1 MKKKNSVLKYNSNL
15 VKNAFAIAFALFCLL
30 VLLSPSTHMAFL
42 SYPFVFLFGGFGMYA
57 FFAFFFVLS
66 LLFPFRKKIPSLK
79 KRYYV
84 VLSIV
89 LVGAGTL
96 LETLAF
102 QGGIDAAKP
111 ALFLDELNA
120 SFKQGGFALIA
131 NPKLLGGFLCYEL
144 AGALA
149 IPGLFLPYLIA
160 GLLLFAA
167 LIIAF
172 SPLLKKA
179 FFAIRAKAKI
189 ARSKR
194 PEEKQKKRARK
205 LAKQQ
210 EGIEVGEEDP
220 NAAFHTKKIPPASE
234 KDRQEFLDREKGEF
248 EQWEFRPST
257 SLPFS
262 SRRQMREEQPIP
274 SPKEPAPS
282 FSPHPQTINRTFRSD
297 ELQEASFPFSDI
309 APQKQESA
317 PQSAAPA
324 SPAPAVQEEPKLSE
338 ILAQP
343 SPKKQEQPA
352 LSPALDSF
360 PGLGKAEEPIPEK
373 AEVVQ
378 PKPVPSEP
386 VVSPIPSPAPEAVEK
401 PAPQPSPVLNPLLN
415 QPKQAPASVGED
427 AAELPPYTFPDASL
441 LQDVQEDPA
450 KAQERED
457 EARRNM
463 EIINATLSAF
473 NAGARAISYKIGPS
487 VTRFDVQVDPNVQVN
502 SLYKYETDISV
513 HLAGLPTRYVPV
525 IPGKTTSGF
534 EVGNRKRSMVSFK
547 EVFEALPKGPQYN
560 LCFPFGKSIDG
571 NVVTGDLSACRHM
584 LVAGTTG
591 SGKSVFMHGILLSL
605 LMRNRPE
612 DLKLILVD
620 PKSVE
625 FVAYE
630 DLPNLLCPIITQP
643 TQAKVALDK
652 LAELM
657 DKRFA
662 LFSKAHCRDIRSY
675 NDYYAVQ
682 HHKKRVPY
690 IVVVV
695 DEYADLAM
703 QCKEIEA
710 PIQRL
715 GQKARAAGIHLII
728 STQRPDANTIS
739 GTIKSNL
746 PTTVC
751 LMVKDSTASMVCL
764 KQKGG
769 EQLLDHGDMLV
780 DCSSLGKELVRCQG
794 CFVDEHTDLAAV
806 PDFIR
811 SQMPPSYDPEF
822 LNLEEAPLV
831 DSTPTIEA
839 PSAAEM
845 RAMNDEEKYQQIK
858 SIIMTQDS
866 TSISSI
872 QRNFGVGFPRAG
884 RIVARLQKEGIV
896 AAQSD
901 ANGSSKGL
909 KVLVHVD
916 PNPGGVDNGATP
928 GSRSSASTSFSE
940 E

>member
-1 MKKKNSVLKYNSNL
+1 MKKKNSVLKYSPNL

-30 VLLSPSTHMAFL
+30 VLLCPSTHMGFL
-42 SYPFVFLFGGFGMYA
+42 SYPFVFLFGGFGLYA
-57 FFAFFFVLS
+57 IFSFLLVLS

-79 KRYYV
+79 KRYSFALAILLLGMGV
-84 VLSIV
+84 
-89 LVGAGTL
+89 L
-96 LETLAF
+96 LETLAYG
-102 QGGIDAAKP
+102 QALDAGDP
-111 ALFLDELNA
+111 LLFLDELNA
-120 SFKQGGFALIA
+120 SFQEGGFALIA
-131 NPKLLGGFLCYEL
+131 NPKLLGGFPCYEL
-144 AGALA
+144 SGVLS
-149 IPGLFLPYLIA
+149 IPGLFLPYLVS
-160 GLLLFAA
+160 GLLLFSA
-167 LIIAF
+167 LALAF

-179 FFAIRAKAKI
+179 FFAIRAKIKI
-189 ARSKR
+189 ALSKR
-194 PEEKQKKRARK
+194 PEEKERKRARK
-205 LAKQQ
+205 RSKQQ

-220 NAAFHTKKIPPASE
+220 NADFHAKKIPPASE
-234 KDRQEFLDREKGEF
+234 KDRREFLEQEKGEL
-248 EQWEFRPST
+248 ERWEFCPSS

-262 SRRQMREEQPIP
+262 SRKQLREEPHEEAEKP
-274 SPKEPAPS
+274 SPSFPA
-282 FSPHPQTINRTFRSD
+282 SPKTINRAFRSD
-297 ELQEASFPFSDI
+297 ELQEASFPFPDL
-309 APQKQESA
+309 AREA
-317 PQSAAPA
+317 ERQSEPPS
-324 SPAPAVQEEPKLSE
+324 SPAP
-338 ILAQP
+338 
-343 SPKKQEQPA
+343 
-352 LSPALDSF
+352 
-360 PGLGKAEEPIPEK
+360 
-373 AEVVQ
+373 
-378 PKPVPSEP
+378 
-386 VVSPIPSPAPEAVEK
+386 SPIPSPEESPAPSEPPSPPPSSFKPKEEPTLSPALSSFPGFEK
-401 PAPQPSPVLNPLLN
+401 PEESAPKKEEEPIEAPSPSKQVPPPEMKPAQPSPALNPLLS
-415 QPKQAPASVGED
+415 QPKHSPAEVGEE
-427 AAELPPYTFPDASL
+427 ATELPPYVFPDASL
-441 LQDVQEDPA
+441 LQSVQEDPA
-450 KAQERED
+450 KAQEREE

-463 EIINATLSAF
+463 EIINETLSAF
-473 NAGARAISYKIGPS
+473 SAGARAVSYKIGPS

-513 HLAGLPTRYVPV
+513 HLAGLPTRYVPI

-534 EVGNRKRSMVSFK
+534 EVGNRKREMVSFK
-547 EVFEALPKGPQYN
+547 EVFEALPKGPEHN

-571 NVVTGDLSACRHM
+571 NVVSGDLSACRHM

-643 TQAKVALDK
+643 SQAKVALDK
-652 LAELM
+652 LAKLM

-675 NDYYAVQ
+675 NDYYAAQ

-703 QCKEIEA
+703 QCKEIEG

-728 STQRPDANTIS
+728 ATQRPDANTIS

-822 LNLEEAPLV
+822 LDLEEAPLV
-831 DSTPTIEA
+831 DSSPTIEA
-839 PSAAEM
+839 PSTAEL
-845 RAMNDEEKYQQIK
+845 RAMGDEEKYQQIK
-858 SIIMTQDS
+858 SIIMTQES

-884 RIVARLQKEGIV
+884 RIVARLQKEGII

-909 KVLVHVD
+909 KVLVRVD
-916 PNPGGVDNGATP
+916 PNPGGVDNGSTP
-928 GSRSSASTSFSE
+928 GSRSSASTSYSE